1 MQDIRIFRTTFT
13 RNDILILVL
22 IFPYHIL
29 IQYLLLGNA
38 YFTNS
43 RLFFTGTAVAVLMWP
58 VSWYVHTVV
67 GFKVRG
73 RFPEIKQTAIRVTL
87 SLLMFIAISLCQ
99 NSLLIF
105 LYSYFHFFGYSYA
118 SLGTKAAYLC
128 GLNINVIATGF
139 FETSYLINKWKSF
152 IVEAEGLKKAQLQS
166 ELDNLKS
173 QVNPH
178 FLFNSINSLSSLISE
193 DPEKA
198 QKFLQEMSKV
208 YRYLLQNNERELA
221 PLYIE
226 LDFLNSYFHL
236 LKTRYENGISMTI
249 SVDTKYYQY
258 LLPPLTLQMLIE
270 NAVKHN
276 AILEKSPLQISLQ
289 VNDEE
294 KLVISNNKQL
304 KTTAIE
310 SNKIGLK
317 NIKAKYTLL
326 KQDEVLVNEDEHCFT
341 VTIPLVKTD
350 EL

>member
-1 MQDIRIFRTTFT
+1 MHGIKIFKATFT
-13 RNDILILVL
+13 RNDFLILLL

-38 YFTNS
+38 YFTNTH
-43 RLFFTGTAVAVLMWP
+43 LFLVGTAVAICMWP
-58 VSWYVHTVV
+58 ASWYVHTLV
-67 GFKVRG
+67 GFKVRN
-73 RFPEIKQTAIRVTL
+73 RFPEIKQTTIRVTL
-87 SLLMFIAISLCQ
+87 SLCSFILVSFLQ

-105 LYSYFHFFGYSYA
+105 LYSYSHFFGYSY
-118 SLGTKAAYLC
+118 STLGTTAAYIC

-152 IVEAEGLKKAQLQS
+152 IVEAEGLKKAQVQS

-178 FLFNSINSLSSLISE
+178 FLFNSINSLSSLINE
-193 DPEKA
+193 DAVKA
-198 QKFLQEMSKV
+198 EKFLQEMSKV
-208 YRYLLQNNERELA
+208 YRYLLQNNDQELT

-226 LDFLNSYFHL
+226 LDFINSYFHL
-236 LKTRYENGISMTI
+236 LKTRYEDGITMTI
-249 SVDTKYYQY
+249 AIDTKYYQY

-276 AILEKSPLQISLQ
+276 AIFEKSPLSINLRITA
-289 VNDEE
+289 EE
-294 KLVISNNKQL
+294 KLTVSNNKQR

-317 NIKAKYTLL
+317 NIKAKYKLL
-326 KQDEVLVNEDEHCFT
+326 KQDEVVVEETDHIFAVT
-341 VTIPLVKTD
+341 VPLVKT
-350 EL
+350 EES